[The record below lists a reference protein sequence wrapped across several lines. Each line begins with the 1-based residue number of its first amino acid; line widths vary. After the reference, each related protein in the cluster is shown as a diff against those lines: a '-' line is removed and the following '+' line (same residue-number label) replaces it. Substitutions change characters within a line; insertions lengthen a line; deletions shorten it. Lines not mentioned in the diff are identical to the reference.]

1 MSDQLVGNGSLH
13 VQVLWST
20 SLEKCQNQGFLWLQQ
35 LLLQLNWRCRV
46 SVFLNDI
53 TTIARTHHRNLVK
66 LIGFCINGSGK
77 LPVYEYVSNGSL
89 ASFLFNDEKHI
100 SRRDTLKIALDIAR
114 GVLYLHEECEVRI
127 IHCNINPRNI
137 LMDGAWTAKI
147 SDFGLARLLKSDH
160 SRMRK
165 EDDGTS
171 KYLTPEW
178 QKDAPVSV
186 KLDIYSFG
194 MVLLEIVCRRSSI
207 DCFLIGGDT
216 SFQLGISLLCS
227 RTVKQAC

>member
-1 MSDQLVGNGSLH
+1 MGNGSLH

-77 LPVYEYVSNGSL
+77 LPVYEYISNGSL

-137 LMDGAWTAKI
+137 LMEGAWTAKI